1 MFSWLAIQNRMW
13 TADRLATRGWPHNS
27 SCVLCRATQET
38 GIHLFADCR
47 FAKRIWDAIG
57 SWARV
62 EGLKPTAGQHF
73 HSVEDW
79 WTMLARLPSNDA
91 KGLRSLIMLVIWE
104 IWLEHNARIFRHK
117 EAPCPMV
124 ISRIK
129 DQASNWMA
137 AGAKHL
143 TALLV

>member
-1 MFSWLAIQNRMW
+1 MLEDRAETTAHPIQEAFFFSTEREN
-13 TADRLATRGWPHNS
+13 
-27 SCVLCRATQET
+27 RATQET
-38 GIHLFADCR
+38 WIHLFADCR
-47 FAKRIWDAIG
+47 FVKRIWNAIA

-62 EGLKPTAGQHF
+62 EGLRSTIGQHF

-91 KGLRSLIMLVIWE
+91 KGLRSLIILVIWE
-104 IWLEHNARIFRHK
+104 IWLERNARIFKHK
-117 EAPCPMV
+117 ESPCQMV

-129 DQASNWMA
+129 VQASNWMA

-143 TALLV
+143 ATLLA